1 MINLKKYI
9 LISLFGALAISSV
22 FMTVVGAT
30 SGAEISKLQK
40 EEVKLIEE
48 KRYLE
53 NTLVKTLSMNQLQE
67 KSGSLGFSKPVNLV
81 YVALPEAVA
90 QLR

>member
-1 MINLKKYI
+1 MLNLKKYI
-9 LISLFGALAISSV
+9 LISLFGVLAVSSV

-40 EEVKLIEE
+40 EEAKLTDE

-53 NTLVKTLSMNQLQE
+53 NMLVKTLSMNQLQE
-67 KSGSLGFSKPVNLV
+67 KSGSLGFAKPVNLV
-81 YVALPEAVA
+81 YVTQPEAVA
-90 QLR
+90 KLP

>member
-1 MINLKKYI
+1 MLNLKKYI
-9 LISLFGALAISSV
+9 LISLFGVLAASSV

-40 EEVKLIEE
+40 EETKLTDE

-53 NTLVKTLSMNQLQE
+53 NMLVKTLSMSQLQE
-67 KSGSLGFSKPVNLV
+67 KSGSLGFAKPVNMV
-81 YVALPEAVA
+81 YVTLPEAVA
-90 QLR
+90 KLP